1 MSEPLVSLEEIRDFC
16 RLDDGL
22 DADLETT
29 LETAREGLIDFG
41 GHQTGRDWRKE
52 WVAEPSDPPDPDEK
66 VFPEGLKLWL
76 LNRIAI
82 QVVEFGISKE
92 FLDRL
97 LDPWRTYGCPK
108 AE

>member
-16 RLDDGL
+16 RLDGDL
-22 DADLETT
+22 DADLTVT
-29 LETAREGLIDFG
+29 LETAREGLIDLG

-52 WVAEPSDPPDPDEK
+52 WVAVPSDPPDPEEK
-66 VFPEGLKLWL
+66 VFPKSLKLWL

-82 QVVEFGISKE
+82 QVVEAGTSKE
-92 FLDRL
+92 YLDRL
-97 LDPWRTYGCPK
+97 LDPWRTYGCAK